1 MVVKLFTYWRDD
13 NCCNLGGSASLDL
26 LIYTI
31 KSTNKPI
38 SLYTNLFNY
47 ISMARKT
54 DQFLGSIKY
63 ENGQR
68 FKYQNVGH
76 GDKAR
81 SGMSHEFSCRPIMQN
96 SEAHKSTSCFVMS
109 EVHFKLSVVSVR
121 PLAQDTLRFRHFN
134 RVWSALF
141 HCRRCSHDLYR
152 HLTSQQKVPKLYR
165 HFLIGLLG
173 ALFYCRVLVAQILQ
187 YSLGFQSR

>member
-13 NCCNLGGSASLDL
+13 NCCSLGGSTALDP

-96 SEAHKSTSCFVMS
+96 SEAHKSTSCFVIS
-109 EVHFKLSVVSVR
+109 KVRFKVSVACVHS
-121 PLAQDTLRFRHFN
+121 LAQGTLRFRDFN
-134 RVWSALF
+134 RAWSALLY
-141 HCRRCSHDLYR
+141 CRRRNLE
-152 HLTSQQKVPKLYR
+152 
-165 HFLIGLLG
+165 
-173 ALFYCRVLVAQILQ
+173 
-187 YSLGFQSR
+187 LGFRVRYPIF